1 MAGKGKIIRGALE
14 GIIDLA
20 DVRKEK
26 ELQSTLDDFREKIS
40 LRREEEL
47 LKIADHNWNFEI
59 GDRVITGDEVARAE
73 NPMPW
78 QIVGKTIL
86 KKGLLPE
93 SNPREGKNIY
103 GENVPYYYV
112 QRGVEGSGDFMRTTL
127 PEWAITKKFGINKE
141 GALKNLVED

>member
-40 LRREEEL
+40 LRREEDL

-59 GDRVITGDEVARAE
+59 GDIVITGDEVARAAR
-73 NPMPW
+73 
-78 QIVGKTIL
+78 
-86 KKGLLPE
+86 
-93 SNPREGKNIY
+93 S
-103 GENVPYYYV
+103 
-112 QRGVEGSGDFMRTTL
+112 
-127 PEWAITKKFGINKE
+127 
-141 GALKNLVED
+141 